1 MEIAFA
7 SLITGV
13 FGVVAVLISNGFTDR
28 RGYRSIDRKI
38 GNLNDTTLGK
48 QHENIESVLKERT
61 KDLDKVIKEKTS
73 GIYAKV
79 EKINDIT
86 IKNENLYKNLNQDQK
101 EVRNSV
107 NNLVRDWEKAILE
120 NKELKLENK
129 ELKLENKELL
139 SENREL
145 TTESKKLASEN
156 RELASKIHALD
167 IEKEKMKLENT
178 YTKENLNNIIL
189 ENQRI
194 GIENKDLKA
203 QLKDIITEN
212 KNTIEGLNLK
222 ISQLEDDYKTLS
234 KELDL
239 ANETVSRLQ
248 PFNNKEDIGELE
260 DEENDWDLER

>member
-129 ELKLENKELL
+129 ELL
-139 SENREL
+139 
-145 TTESKKLASEN
+145 SEN

>member
-1 MEIAFA
+1 MEVKSLDWRRYFMEIAFA

-129 ELKLENKELL
+129 ELL
-139 SENREL
+139 
-145 TTESKKLASEN
+145 SEN